1 MKIPGLYHENKQS
14 SNLGSLKQRFFF
26 FSFLFFLIRMSIA
39 GWLEYLLHLIV
50 LYTLRIRPTEQPL
63 SVTVT
68 VWLRRNPLY
77 SFTSVNNTLLRS
89 DVYFFTNA
97 IPNLNKCQA
106 VHKSTTFKEVGEVEY
121 LAASL
126 SREIDTLNKS

>member
-1 MKIPGLYHENKQS
+1 
-14 SNLGSLKQRFFF
+14 
-26 FSFLFFLIRMSIA
+26 MSIA

-68 VWLRRNPLY
+68 VWLRRNSLY

>member
-1 MKIPGLYHENKQS
+1 MRIPGLYHENKQS
-14 SNLGSLKQRFFF
+14 SNLSSLKQRFFF

>member
-1 MKIPGLYHENKQS
+1 MRIPGLYHENKQS